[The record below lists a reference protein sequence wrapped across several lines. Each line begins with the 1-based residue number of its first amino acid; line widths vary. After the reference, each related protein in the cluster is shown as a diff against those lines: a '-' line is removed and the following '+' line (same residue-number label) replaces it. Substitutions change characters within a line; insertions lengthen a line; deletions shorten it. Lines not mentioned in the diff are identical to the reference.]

1 MCILGDGF
9 IFANGWSNL
18 PSSLRWGLQKE
29 ILLAVGIHTNTYLR
43 KHVGKYVSRC

>member
-18 PSSLRWGLQKE
+18 PLSLRWDLQKE
-29 ILLAVGIHTNTYLR
+29 ILLAVGVPALEFRT
-43 KHVGKYVSRC
+43 HVGIR